1 MVGFQLI
8 YGYTY
13 YWLSLIVTFFMG
25 GLAFG
30 ASWGLRLESN
40 PSNPFRQFRRVQ
52 FAIVFLPL
60 VLLIFFS
67 WLHGRNFPLGLV
79 YAGFALL
86 ASASGFLGGL
96 QFPIGNYL
104 FWGKKAKSNSWGM
117 LYGIDLLGSVFGAFL
132 VAALALPLLGL
143 IYTLLL
149 LALINAL
156 AWFGL
161 LFGNNQ

>member
-1 MVGFQLI
+1 
-8 YGYTY
+8 
-13 YWLSLIVTFFMG
+13 
-25 GLAFG
+25 
-30 ASWGLRLESN
+30 
-40 PSNPFRQFRRVQ
+40 
-52 FAIVFLPL
+52 
-60 VLLIFFS
+60 
-67 WLHGRNFPLGLV
+67 V

-117 LYGIDLLGSVFGAFL
+117 LYGIDLLGSVLGAFL